1 MSHNIVLLGNTPTCV
16 QCGKTSSF
24 GEVCA
29 PNARSEKEK
38 LALERLA
45 LERLALEK
53 SKQQNTL
60 IMFFCGCGCF
70 LVACFLFQS
79 LLGKGIDWA
88 DRTSEKLI
96 AAVENTATEIE
107 KASHVLSGS
116 LGGGMLAT
124 VGKESLVGS
133 VVRRLWS
140 FFQQLMHREHAE
152 SHPSSLT
159 HFVCMDVILSLEQT
173 VPATATNSSF

>member
-1 MSHNIVLLGNTPTCV
+1 MPVPSASLYTFWSTEVRAGTQRPWCLNLAAAMSHNIVLLGNTPTCV

-29 PNARSEKEK
+29 PNAHSEKEK
-38 LALERLA
+38 H
-45 LERLALEK
+45 ALEK

-70 LVACFLFQS
+70 LFACFLFQS
-79 LLGKGIDWA
+79 LLGKGTDWA
-88 DRTSEKLI
+88 DRTSEKLL
-96 AAVENTATEIE
+96 AAVENTATKIQ

-124 VGKESLVGS
+124 VGKDSLVGS

-140 FFQQLMHREHAE
+140 FFQQLMQRAR
-152 SHPSSLT
+152 
-159 HFVCMDVILSLEQT
+159 
-173 VPATATNSSF
+173 

>member
-1 MSHNIVLLGNTPTCV
+1 M

-38 LALERLA
+38 LA

-96 AAVENTATEIE
+96 AAVENTACASNLPVLFGTE
-107 KASHVLSGS
+107 AHW
-116 LGGGMLAT
+116 
-124 VGKESLVGS
+124 
-133 VVRRLWS
+133 RLP
-140 FFQQLMHREHAE
+140 QVPKRLPVTQR
-152 SHPSSLT
+152 
-159 HFVCMDVILSLEQT
+159 QT
-173 VPATATNSSF
+173 RTPTEAAR